1 MAPGST
7 RLLADRLVLAKEPY
21 AYGDRSGEVTR
32 SFFLF
37 RIASKPSRFQ
47 AVSSEFPCRTEE
59 KTPAP
64 SAYENPSRFRARNE
78 QAAPGRSGPR
88 PAASCSPDKCQ
99 PKQLKKLPFAF
110 TSPMYLKHRPFR
122 HQRINKC
129 VRLQERGKQTAPN
142 SERIRG
148 SRAGPGPVSGFLC
161 HLVPVETVLTPSS
174 ARA

>member
-1 MAPGST
+1 M
-7 RLLADRLVLAKEPY
+7 
-21 AYGDRSGEVTR
+21 TR

-99 PKQLKKLPFAF
+99 PKRATEEAPLRFRIP
-110 TSPMYLKHRPFR
+110 PMYLKHRAFR